1 MHLDPCLFL
10 RTLLPHR
17 QRPAAQ
23 DYDLSV
29 EIADVTTAKCL
40 DQIVGLMTRYT
51 DRDGVHPTQLKR
63 VTLLRAGQRNE
74 LMPTVYEPSLCLIA
88 QGSKRVML
96 GDDVFVYD
104 RARYLVASVD
114 LPVVG
119 EVLEATPERPY
130 LCIAL
135 RLEAKEIAAMVL
147 EADLPPPAAAP
158 ARALYLSQT
167 TSALAE
173 AMLRLLRLLDTPED
187 AATLA
192 PLAEREILYWLLK
205 SEEGWRLRQMAS
217 AHTHSRRIARA
228 IEWIR
233 SRYAE
238 PLRVEKLASDV
249 SMSSSSFHEH
259 FRAVTAMSPLQYQKQ
274 VRLQEARRLLL
285 SEAVDA
291 ATAGHR
297 VGYESPSQFSREY
310 SRLFGA
316 PPAQDIARLR
326 RATA

>member
-1 MHLDPCLFL
+1 MEKENLTTFRCLD
-10 RTLLPHR
+10 
-17 QRPAAQ
+17 
-23 DYDLSV
+23 
-29 EIADVTTAKCL
+29 EIA
-40 DQIVGLMTRYT
+40 GLMTRFT
-51 DRDGVHPTQLKR
+51 GGDGIHPTRLSR
-63 VTLLRAGQRNE
+63 VTLLRSGRPNE
-74 LMPTVYEPSLCLIA
+74 LMPTVYEPSMCLIA
-88 QGSKRVML
+88 QGSKRVIL
-96 GDDVFVYD
+96 GDEVFVYD

-130 LCIAL
+130 LCVTL
-135 RLEAKEIAAMVL
+135 RLDAKDIAAML
-147 EADLPPPAAAP
+147 LDADLPAPAAAP
-158 ARALYLSQT
+158 ARALYLSRT

-173 AMLRLLRLLDTPED
+173 AVLRLVRLLDTPED
-187 AATLA
+187 AAAFA
-192 PLAEREILYWLLK
+192 PLAEREILYRLLK

-228 IEWIR
+228 IEWIK
-233 SRYAE
+233 SRYSE
-238 PLRVEKLASDV
+238 PLPVEKLAGEAN
-249 SMSSSSFHEH
+249 MSPSSFHEH

-316 PPAQDIARLR
+316 PPKKDMERLR
-326 RATA
+326 AGISA

>member
-1 MHLDPCLFL
+1 MKKEDVTASRCLD
-10 RTLLPHR
+10 
-17 QRPAAQ
+17 
-23 DYDLSV
+23 
-29 EIADVTTAKCL
+29 EIAA
-40 DQIVGLMTRYT
+40 LMTRYT
-51 DRDGVHPTQLKR
+51 DGDGIHSTRLSR

-74 LMPTVYEPSLCLIA
+74 LMPAVYEPSMCLIA
-88 QGSKRVML
+88 QGSKRVIL
-96 GDDVFVYD
+96 GDEVFVYD

-119 EVLEATPERPY
+119 EVLEATPEHPY
-130 LCIAL
+130 LCVQL
-135 RLEAKEIAAMVL
+135 RLDPREIAAML
-147 EADLPPPAAAP
+147 LDADLPPPAAAP
-158 ARALYLSQT
+158 ARALYLAQT
-167 TSALAE
+167 TSAMAE
-173 AMLRLLRLLDTPED
+173 AVLRLVRLLDTPED
-187 AATLA
+187 AAALA
-192 PLAEREILYWLLK
+192 PLAEREILYRLLK

-228 IEWIR
+228 IEWIK

-238 PLRVEKLASDV
+238 PLRVEKLASDA

-259 FRAVTAMSPLQYQKQ
+259 FRAVTAMSPLQYQKK

-285 SEAVDA
+285 SEAIDA

-316 PPAQDIARLR
+316 PPGRDMDRLR
-326 RATA
+326 AAIAG